1 MQHMLYAQRIQSGQN
16 QTWVKKCMNWPDVS
30 KLLRPYKQ
38 CGTGNFPYSL
48 LGIQLPTK
56 KVSFNPLKNTV
67 SWYIFNEAT
76 YFVFGIVYFYSLV
89 GIQLPTKKVSFN
101 PLILFVCIFSSIRQH
116 ICYFGCCILYSHL

>member
-1 MQHMLYAQRIQSGQN
+1 MQHMLYAHTVWSKSDVGQEMHELARRV
-16 QTWVKKCMNWPDVS
+16 QTS
-30 KLLRPYKQ
+30 PYKQ
-38 CGTGNFPYSL
+38 FGTGKFPYSL

-101 PLILFVCIFSSIRQH
+101 PLILFVCIFSSNRQL
-116 ICYFGCCILYSHL
+116 IWYFGCCILYSHL